1 VLVDGVDDKLRGV
14 SVCFASMDSRVENR
28 VSSVGTASD
37 ADDSLVV
44 VCFELR
50 YLQKLQVSFF
60 RVCSSFS
67 LDYSTLL
74 RNLDKDP
81 SHTEEVPF
89 KNYFFAV
96 LCVAITVAGIL
107 VSAIYYHIPVL
118 DYGTWIVICLFFVV
132 TLSASCVKV
141 LLMSKNSSFSQNASF
156 KQLKER

>member
-1 VLVDGVDDKLRGV
+1 
-14 SVCFASMDSRVENR
+14 MDSRVEKR
-28 VSSVGTASD
+28 VSSVGSASD

-50 YLQKLQVSFF
+50 CLQKLQVSFF

-67 LDYSTLL
+67 LDHSTLL

-96 LCVAITVAGIL
+96 LCVAFTVVGSFIL
-107 VSAIYYHIPVL
+107 ATSSYIPML
-118 DYGTWIVICLFFVV
+118 FFGTLIVYFLIFVV
-132 TLSASCVKV
+132 TSSLSCVKV
-141 LLMSKNSSFSQNASF
+141 LLMSKNSSFSQNANF